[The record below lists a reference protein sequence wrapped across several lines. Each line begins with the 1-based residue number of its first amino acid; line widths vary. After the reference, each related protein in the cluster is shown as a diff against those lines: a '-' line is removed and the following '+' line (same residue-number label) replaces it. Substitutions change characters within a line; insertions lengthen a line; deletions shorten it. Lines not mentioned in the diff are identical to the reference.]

1 MSRPRGQSGAR
12 RGVAVIVSG
21 TLVAQLLVLA
31 AYPILTRVFTAAEFG
46 AYALVYAVANL
57 FFPLAALRVDALV
70 PLPRSEDEAIDLVGF
85 GLRAAAG
92 VGLLGTAV
100 VLLVQAWLFGGG
112 EGSWRWLWAAVPLT
126 ALVAAFQVVNAWA
139 IRRGRFGAIAR
150 RSVLQAAVMVS
161 IQVAAG
167 LGGAVAGGLL
177 AGLSVA
183 FVVSIV
189 ALVVGSGLPREVLTL
204 RRGDLHGRAGAA
216 ASLSLAGVLN
226 GAGLQAPVL
235 LVSAFFGLG
244 AAGQF
249 ALAQQAIAVPAALV
263 GQAVSQVFLSRLSAH
278 VRETG
283 ESGRTIFLA
292 ATRPLL
298 LLAVPAG
305 LAALLLAP
313 AVFPIVFGDAWRV
326 SGEMVAALSVSLAAQ
341 LVGAP
346 LSQTLI
352 VAGAARTQLAW
363 DASRVV
369 AVVASLVLAD
379 LAGASAT
386 GAVWCYS
393 LVNAASYVVGWVL
406 AYRASSR
413 TG

>member
-1 MSRPRGQSGAR
+1 MPRSWSGTR
-12 RGVAVIVSG
+12 GGVAVIVSG

-31 AYPILTRVFTAAEFG
+31 AYPVLTRVFTSSEFG

-57 FFPLAALRVDALV
+57 LFPLAALRVDALV
-70 PLPRSEDEAIDLVGF
+70 PLPRSEDEAIDLVGY
-85 GLRAAAG
+85 GLRAAAV
-92 VGLLGTAV
+92 VGLLGTVAA
-100 VLLVQAWLFGGG
+100 LLVQMQWIGGG
-112 EGSWRWLWAAVPLT
+112 EASWSWLWVAAPLT

-161 IQVAAG
+161 VQIAAG
-167 LGGAVAGGLL
+167 LGGAAAGGLL

-189 ALVVGSGLPREVLTL
+189 ALVAGSGLPREVLTL
-204 RRGDLHGRAGAA
+204 GRGDLHGRASAA
-216 ASLSLAGVLN
+216 VSLSLAGVLN
-226 GAGLQAPVL
+226 GAGLQAPL
-235 LVSAFFGLG
+235 LLMSALFGLG

-263 GQAVSQVFLSRLSAH
+263 GQAVSQVYLSRLSAH

-283 ESGRTIFLA
+283 ESGRAIFLA
-292 ATRPLL
+292 ATRPLV
-298 LLAVPAG
+298 LLAVPSG

-313 AVFPIVFGDAWRV
+313 VVFPVVFGDAWRV
-326 SGEMVAALSVSLAAQ
+326 SGEMVSALSVSLAAQ

-346 LSQTLI
+346 LSQTLV
-352 VAGAARTQLAW
+352 VAGAARTQLVW
-363 DASRVV
+363 DAGRVV
-369 AVVASLVLAD
+369 AVVLALLLAA
-379 LAGASAT
+379 LAGATAT
-386 GAVWCYS
+386 QAVWCYS

-413 TG
+413 TD